1 MHGGNLFSG
10 GDWWKLPT
18 QFKKQ
23 LVDMLK
29 DYKVGGGFDEM
40 LDEKVGVHSHAAET
54 IEILCAFASLR

>member
-1 MHGGNLFSG
+1 M
-10 GDWWKLPT
+10 PT

-40 LDEKVGVHSHAAET
+40 LDEKVGVRSHAAET